1 MNLEFPILNSK
12 KFFIFELANNHNG
25 SFEEAKKMVLAAK
38 KIVNHN
44 YLEFAVKLQYRDLE
58 TFIHKNADPK
68 QNKHI
73 KRFIETKL
81 TRDEYKKICSFIKEN
96 KFNLVITP
104 FDEKSVEYAI
114 DDNVDIIKIASCSN
128 TDWPLIEKIAS
139 AKKPVICSTGGLDL
153 DGIDNIYSFFQNRK
167 VPLALL
173 HCVSIYPTE
182 NFKDF
187 NLNFIKK
194 MIKRYPKALIGYS
207 GHEEEKNFIPVLGA
221 AALGAKIFERHFSI
235 SDKKN
240 KYSINDIELKKLIN
254 QLSDLC
260 AALGSQEKTISQTE
274 KENLNALRRGVFAK
288 SEIKKDG
295 KINKDNF
302 YYAFPKINIK
312 QIEPGDLSKV
322 DKLEK
327 NLDKDEEVIA
337 NLKNSQSNLIRKYV
351 HRYKHMLYEAGV
363 VVANDSRVEL
373 SHHKGIENIEKY
385 GALLA
390 TIVNGQYCKKVIA
403 LFPSQFHPKHKHYKK
418 VETFHVL
425 SGTLIVEK
433 DDGKFTLN
441 VGDKLDIFRDEWHA
455 FTTKT
460 GAIFEEIST
469 EALKQDSKYFDEEIE
484 NSDTIFR
491 KTYIPKF

>member
-1 MNLEFPILNSK
+1 M
-12 KFFIFELANNHNG
+12 
-25 SFEEAKKMVLAAK
+25 
-38 KIVNHN
+38 
-44 YLEFAVKLQYRDLE
+44 
-58 TFIHKNADPK
+58 
-68 QNKHI
+68 
-73 KRFIETKL
+73 
-81 TRDEYKKICSFIKEN
+81 
-96 KFNLVITP
+96 
-104 FDEKSVEYAI
+104 
-114 DDNVDIIKIASCSN
+114 
-128 TDWPLIEKIAS
+128 
-139 AKKPVICSTGGLDL
+139 
-153 DGIDNIYSFFQNRK
+153 
-167 VPLALL
+167 
-173 HCVSIYPTE
+173 
-182 NFKDF
+182 
-187 NLNFIKK
+187 
-194 MIKRYPKALIGYS
+194 
-207 GHEEEKNFIPVLGA
+207 
-221 AALGAKIFERHFSI
+221 
-235 SDKKN
+235 
-240 KYSINDIELKKLIN
+240 
-254 QLSDLC
+254 
-260 AALGSQEKTISQTE
+260 
-274 KENLNALRRGVFAK
+274 LR
-288 SEIKKDG
+288 
-295 KINKDNF
+295 
-302 YYAFPKINIK
+302 
-312 QIEPGDLSKV
+312 
-322 DKLEK
+322 LEK